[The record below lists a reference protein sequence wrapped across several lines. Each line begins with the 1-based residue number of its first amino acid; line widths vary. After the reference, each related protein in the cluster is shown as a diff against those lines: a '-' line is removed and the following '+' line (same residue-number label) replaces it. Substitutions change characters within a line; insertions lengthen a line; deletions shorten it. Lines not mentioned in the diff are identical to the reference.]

1 MNISLKRSKW
11 LGRFGLS
18 PFQCFVTFA
27 VFLPPFCRAD
37 LALPNPV
44 SARSISGQ
52 FAIIGARQV
61 SPLADTLAFK
71 TNSALVRL
79 EPALLAVSAERIKG
93 SICARLGIDGSAWH
107 GQIFLA
113 LHPAQSLDD
122 NVAVLSTRF
131 NNAWIYRVD
140 LPDIVSRTRLTRALT
155 GVVLLE
161 FANRAADNHC
171 TQVPEWLI
179 DGLSQLLLDGVAPEI
194 VSLRDD
200 VMDGASE
207 DRVVDRD
214 FRLDSLANARR
225 ILKASGPLTFGQMS
239 WPTAPQLSGDDGGVY
254 RASAQVFVSDLL
266 DLKNGAAD
274 LRAMLQALPQFYNWQ
289 LAFRT
294 AFQNDFAS
302 PLDVEKWWAL
312 QSVDFVSR
320 GDDGPQWTPSVS
332 AEKLDEILTVPI
344 DYRAAS
350 NNLPMYSEISL
361 QMAVGNFNPQLQ
373 ADILREKVRELD
385 LAQLQMAPQFA
396 VLNSQYRA
404 ALADYLGDEISA
416 STVSRWIKHPPT
428 PASPRKTLERLDALD
443 ARRRALETTLDA
455 AAQPALTERSPQL

>member
-1 MNISLKRSKW
+1 MNLSLRHSKW
-11 LGRFGLS
+11 LGRSGLL
-18 PFQCFVTFA
+18 PLRCFVTFA
-27 VFLPPFCRAD
+27 VFFPPFCHAGFVLPD
-37 LALPNPV
+37 LV

-71 TNSALVRL
+71 TNSALVHL
-79 EPALLAVSAERIKG
+79 EPALLAVSAERVKR
-93 SICARLGIDGSAWH
+93 SICGRLGIDGSAWH

-161 FANRAADNHC
+161 FANRAAGNHSAE
-171 TQVPEWLI
+171 VPEWLI
-179 DGLSQLLLDGVAPEI
+179 DGLSQLLLNGVAPEI
-194 VSLRDD
+194 VSLPDD
-200 VMDGASE
+200 VMNGATANG
-207 DRVVDRD
+207 VVDND
-214 FRLDSLANARR
+214 FRLDSLAKARR
-225 ILKASGPLTFGQMS
+225 VLKASGPLTFGQMS

-274 LRAMLQALPQFYNWQ
+274 LRSMLQALPQFYNWQ

-302 PLDVEKWWAL
+302 PLEVEKWWAL

-320 GDDGPQWTPSVS
+320 GDGPQWTPSVS
-332 AEKLDEILTVPI
+332 AEKLDEILSVPI

-361 QMAVGNFNPQLQ
+361 QMAVGNFDPQLQ
-373 ADILREKVRELD
+373 AEILREKVRELD

-396 VLNSQYRA
+396 VLNSQYREV
-404 ALADYLGDEISA
+404 LADYLGDESSA
-416 STVSRWIKHPPT
+416 STVSRWIKHPPA
-428 PASPRKTLERLDALD
+428 PASPRKTLEKLDALD